1 MLQADRRV
9 VVSHVGSL
17 VRPPA
22 MIPYLEKIRDKE
34 PYDEA
39 AFENCLTDSVAEA
52 VRLQAEAGIDV
63 VSDGEYG
70 KSVNWAFYVHRRLS
84 GLTWRPYTAEEA
96 RDPTI
101 AVIGGRDREA
111 FPEFYGE
118 YDARVLAN
126 ARAAGRAIV
135 TGAITYTGTAELQ
148 RDIANLKAGLAKVK
162 GVTGFLPVVA
172 PASAL
177 PNAKT
182 STTAMRR
189 RFCSASPRRSGPSIA
204 PSSMPASTC
213 RWTTRSSRTST
224 KRWCHR

>member
-1 MLQADRRV
+1 MLRADRRV

-39 AFENCLTDSVAEA
+39 AFEKCLTDSVAEA

-70 KSVNWAFYVHRRLS
+70 KSVNWAFYVHQRLS

-96 RDPTI
+96 KEPTI

-111 FPEFYGE
+111 FSSM
-118 YDARVLAN
+118 AN
-126 ARAAGRAIV
+126 TTPASSPMPAPLAGRSS
-135 TGAITYTGTAELQ
+135 
-148 RDIANLKAGLAKVK
+148 LAQ
-162 GVTGFLPVVA
+162 
-172 PASAL
+172 
-177 PNAKT
+177 
-182 STTAMRR
+182 
-189 RFCSASPRRSGPSIA
+189 
-204 PSSMPASTC
+204 
-213 RWTTRSSRTST
+213 
-224 KRWCHR
+224 

>member
-1 MLQADRRV
+1 MLRADRRV

-39 AFENCLTDSVAEA
+39 EFDKCLTDSVAEV
-52 VRLQAEAGIDV
+52 VRLQAEADINV

-70 KSVNWAFYVHRRLS
+70 KSVNWAFYVHQRLS

-96 RDPTI
+96 KDPTI

-135 TGAITYTGTAELQ
+135 TGPITYTGTAELQ
-148 RDIANLKAGLAKVK
+148 RDIANLKAGLTQLK
-162 GVTGFLPVVA
+162 GVTGLA
-172 PASAL
+172 AGGAGECAAQYQKRAL
-177 PNAKT
+177 P
-182 STTAMRR
+182 R
-189 RFCSASPRRSGPSIA
+189 
-204 PSSMPASTC
+204 
-213 RWTTRSSRTST
+213 
-224 KRWCHR
+224 